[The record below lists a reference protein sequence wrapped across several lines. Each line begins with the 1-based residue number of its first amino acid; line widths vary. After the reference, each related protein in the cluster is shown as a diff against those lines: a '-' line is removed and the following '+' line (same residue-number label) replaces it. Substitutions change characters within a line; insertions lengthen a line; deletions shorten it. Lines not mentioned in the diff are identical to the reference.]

1 MLSWIIRE
9 LSINLSEINSARN
22 DWQCFPHHAVRVV
35 KKTLYPDMTISV
47 DEEKSERGKTIAINQ
62 RGNDNAYYDSL
73 YLITA

>member
-1 MLSWIIRE
+1 
-9 LSINLSEINSARN
+9 
-22 DWQCFPHHAVRVV
+22 
-35 KKTLYPDMTISV
+35 MTISV